1 MTRAGREALTAYALV
16 TPALL
21 LFLVFFLFPVAHT
34 AYLGLHEWTLASPPV
49 WVGLSNYR
57 SLATSLVFGEVV
69 VNTALYAGAT
79 VALTLVGGLALALLL
94 NRQGGL
100 AGLLQGCIFTSYI
113 VSWVA
118 VSLLWVGLL
127 DPQYGPISQATVWL
141 GLPAVDWLGDP
152 QVALWT
158 LVGVTVW
165 KTVGYD
171 MVVFLAGLQAIPT
184 ELYEAAALDGAGP
197 WARFRHITLP
207 QLAPTVLFLTITS
220 LIMTFQGFDVVRIMT
235 QGGPLHSTTVYVYW
249 VWEQAFQYF
258 HMGPASAAVTVFFV
272 VLLAITLAQFAL
284 FRRGRQGVES

>member
-1 MTRAGREALTAYALV
+1 MTRARREALTGYALIA
-16 TPALL
+16 PSLL
-21 LFLVFFLFPVAHT
+21 LFGLFFLFPVAHT
-34 AYLGLHEWTLASPPV
+34 AYLSLHEWSLASDPV
-49 WVGLSNYR
+49 WVGVSNYR
-57 SLATSLVFGEVV
+57 ELFGSEAFGEVLR
-69 VNTALYAGAT
+69 NTALYAGAT
-79 VALTLVGGLALALLL
+79 VALTLAGGLGLALLL

-100 AGLLQGCIFTSYI
+100 SGLLQGCIFTSYV

-127 DPQYGPISQATVWL
+127 DPQYGPISQTLARL
-141 GLPAVDWLGDP
+141 GLPAVQWLGDP
-152 QVALWT
+152 RVALWT

-171 MVVFLAGLQAIPT
+171 MVVFLAGLQSIPD

-235 QGGPLHSTTVYVYW
+235 QGGPLRSTTVYVYW
-249 VWEQAFQYF
+249 VWEQAFEHF
-258 HMGPASAAVTVFFV
+258 RMGPAAAAVTVFFGM
-272 VLLAITLAQFAL
+272 LLAITLAQFRL
-284 FRRGRQGVES
+284 FRRGRQGAES